1 MSNLLH
7 RLDNL
12 GKLARRFRAAL
23 ENCDPT
29 KLPIGLQAFPSG
41 ACADASLLLAKYLQE
56 KGEGKAEYVSGN
68 DGNQTHAWLE
78 LGGITIDITADQFN
92 RSIDPVIVSTN
103 SSWHQRFEDR
113 SGRTVTIDDYDA
125 QTSTSLNAA
134 YQELIH
140 ILEKAQ

>member
-1 MSNLLH
+1 MSNLLR
-7 RLDNL
+7 RLDSL
-12 GKLARRFRAAL
+12 RELARRFRAAL
-23 ENCDPT
+23 ENCDQT
-29 KLPIGLQAFPSG
+29 KLPVGLQAFPSG

-78 LGGITIDITADQFN
+78 LDGIIIDITADQFN

-103 SSWHQRFEDR
+103 STWHQSFEDR
-113 SGRTVTIDDYDA
+113 SRRTVSIDDYDA
-125 QTSTSLNAA
+125 HTSTSLNLA

-140 ILEKAQ
+140 TLEKAQ

>member
-1 MSNLLH
+1 MSNLLR

-12 GKLARRFRAAL
+12 GELARRFRGAL
-23 ENCDPT
+23 ENCDQT
-29 KLPIGLQAFPSG
+29 KLPVGLQAFPSG

-78 LGGITIDITADQFN
+78 LDSIIIDITADQFN

-103 SSWHQRFEDR
+103 STWHQRFEDR
-113 SGRTVTIDDYDA
+113 SRRTVSIDDYDA
-125 QTSTSLNAA
+125 HTSTSLNAA

-140 ILEKAQ
+140 TIEKAQ